1 MKMKR
6 FVTAAVALL
15 LMVSLVGTG
24 FSYWFFNNY
33 TTSSDSVDLTKSVTQ
48 LIEVGSITAADSF
61 ELKFDQAT
69 KPSPSS
75 LTQYTHEG
83 IKAVFATGANQ
94 KATYASPTDSDSNTV
109 DKVDGQV
116 TYDFI
121 VTMTISEGLA
131 QYFTASMK
139 NNVTDWTVEKAE
151 NAVDGKITITFT
163 GNEKTE
169 FDWNNVEF
177 SYETNQEPTTKDAL
191 NTLRSTVSSGSI
203 SVVYTVTLRDVTNS

>member
-33 TTSSDSVDLTKSVTQ
+33 TTSSASVDLTKSVTQ

-69 KPSPSS
+69 KPSTSV
-75 LTQYTHEG
+75 LTKYTTNG
-83 IKAVFATGANQ
+83 IQAVFASNANQ
-94 KATYASPTDSDSNTV
+94 KATYTSPSDSNIV
-109 DKVDGQV
+109 DKVASQV

-121 VTMTISEGLA
+121 VTMTISESLA
-131 QYFTASMK
+131 AYFTAATSQEGW
-139 NNVTDWTVEKAE
+139 NVSKQGTK
-151 NAVDGKITITFT
+151 ITFT

-169 FDWNNVEF
+169 FDWSKVSF
-177 SYETNQEPTTKDAL
+177 SYESGKEPSNKYGLD
-191 NTLRSTVSSGSI
+191 TLRSAVSSGSI